1 MNPYSLTF
9 DKNITIK
16 SKDLKE
22 NIFVIKCGGSL
33 LSNKIYLEQI
43 IKEISQIYQLG
54 IKIILVHGGGNEIND
69 ICNKFHISSKFLNG
83 QRVTD
88 KETMEIVQLSLHGK
102 TNRNIISSFNKY
114 NVKSIGI
121 SGQDSKTIEANI
133 RDEKLGYVGNITNV
147 NLNLIEHLLNGNYLP
162 VISSLAT
169 DKQGN
174 TYNINADIMAA
185 EIAIAISADK
195 FLILSDID
203 GIYDDYK
210 NKNSLY
216 HDITLNQ
223 IEKGIQDNKFT
234 DGMLPKLEACSLL
247 IKKKKTDCQIINGKK
262 ENNILESLIFN
273 MPIGTKIINL

>member
-1 MNPYSLTF
+1 MNPYPF
-9 DKNITIK
+9 AYDINMIIK
-16 SKDLKE
+16 SKDLKG

-33 LSNKIYLEQI
+33 LSNKIYLDQI
-43 IKEISQIYQLG
+43 IKEISQMYHLG
-54 IKIILVHGGGNEIND
+54 IKIILIHGGGNEIND
-69 ICNKFHISSKFLNG
+69 ISKKFHISPKFLNG
-83 QRVTD
+83 QRITD

-102 TNRNIISSFNKY
+102 TNRNIISCFNKY
-114 NVKSIGI
+114 NVNSVGM
-121 SGQDSKTIEANI
+121 SGQDSNTIEANI
-133 RDEKLGYVGNITNV
+133 RDEKLGYVGNITHV

-185 EIAIAISADK
+185 EIALATSADK

-203 GIYDDYK
+203 GIYDDFS

-216 HDITLNQ
+216 NEISLNQ
-223 IEKGIQDNKFT
+223 IKKGIHDNKFT
-234 DGMLPKLEACSLL
+234 NGMLPKLEACSL
-247 IKKKKTDCQIINGKK
+247 IINKKKMNCQIINGKI

-273 MPIGTKIINL
+273 KSIGTKII

>member
-1 MNPYSLTF
+1 MNPYPF
-9 DKNITIK
+9 AYDINMIIK
-16 SKDLKE
+16 SKDLKG

-33 LSNKIYLEQI
+33 LSNKIYLDQI
-43 IKEISQIYQLG
+43 IKEISQMYHLG
-54 IKIILVHGGGNEIND
+54 IKIILIHGGGNEIND
-69 ICNKFHISSKFLNG
+69 ISKKFHISPKFLDG
-83 QRVTD
+83 QRITD

-102 TNRNIISSFNKY
+102 TNRNIISCFNKY
-114 NVKSIGI
+114 NVNSVGM
-121 SGQDSKTIEANI
+121 SGQDSNTIEANI

-169 DKQGN
+169 DKKGN

-185 EIAIAISADK
+185 EIALATSADK

-203 GIYDDYK
+203 GIYDDFS

-216 HDITLNQ
+216 NEISLNQ
-223 IEKGIQDNKFT
+223 IKKGIDDNKFT
-234 DGMLPKLEACSLL
+234 NGMLPKLEACSL
-247 IKKKKTDCQIINGKK
+247 IINKKNMNCQIINGKI

-273 MPIGTKIINL
+273 KSIGTKII